1 MKQIENIREKIKKT
15 PYRGVI
21 SEIAKEQQVS
31 RQAIWE
37 SVFVYQNPRIM
48 TILSSK
54 LRQRKNRS
62 VKIAQ
67 ELQTI

>member
-1 MKQIENIREKIKKT
+1 MEKIRNIQEKIKKA
-15 PYRGVI
+15 PFRGVI

-67 ELQTI
+67 ELQAI